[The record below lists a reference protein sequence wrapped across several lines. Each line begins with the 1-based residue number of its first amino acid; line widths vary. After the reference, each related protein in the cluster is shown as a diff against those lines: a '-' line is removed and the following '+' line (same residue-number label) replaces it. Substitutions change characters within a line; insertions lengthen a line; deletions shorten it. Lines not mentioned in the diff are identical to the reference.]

1 MAVVGAIQ
9 GFRIFTDQRAFN
21 FKNLLIRPNL
31 LTVSPNSFGIVSASG
46 AGAAAV
52 ALKSATSSSTTE
64 TNLNPHLQEAAAKS
78 KKGESQEES
87 LRCVMYLSCWSPN

>member
-1 MAVVGAIQ
+1 MAAVGAIQ

-31 LTVSPNSFGIVSASG
+31 LPVSPNSFGIVSATG

-52 ALKSATSSSTTE
+52 ALKSATSSTTE